1 MSGYQRSTRL
11 RHRPSRAVPALIVGI
26 LLLAVGVALVWLG
39 VSRLVNGTWPALLQ
53 GPRDWLAALAWNDP
67 VVWQI
72 GIAAIV
78 AGIILLLCAI
88 IPGRYSALAIDGF
101 GATGVG
107 GGDEVRAVQEQETVM
122 TRRAVARLAKARC
135 LEIDGVDTAAATAT
149 ARRVHLS
156 VRTYLHEPGDLR
168 TRIPEAVRSR
178 LEETGLS
185 PVPQV
190 TATVRSRD

>member
-1 MSGYQRSTRL
+1 MSRHGQRSSRL
-11 RHRPSRAVPALIVGI
+11 RHRPSRAVPSLIVGI
-26 LLLAVGVALVWLG
+26 LLLAVGVALVWLTIT
-39 VSRLVNGTWPALLQ
+39 RLVNGTWPTLLQ

-67 VVWQI
+67 AVRQI

-78 AGIILLLCAI
+78 AGVILLLCAI
-88 IPGRYSALAIDGF
+88 VPGGFNALTIDDSRS
-101 GATGVG
+101 GAGA
-107 GGDEVRAVQEQETVM
+107 EAPPVQERETVM

-135 LEIDGVDTAAATAT
+135 LQIDGVGSAAATAT
-149 ARRVHLS
+149 TRRVHLS
-156 VRTYLHEPGDLR
+156 VKTSLHEPGDLR
-168 TRIPEAVRSR
+168 TRIIEAVRAR